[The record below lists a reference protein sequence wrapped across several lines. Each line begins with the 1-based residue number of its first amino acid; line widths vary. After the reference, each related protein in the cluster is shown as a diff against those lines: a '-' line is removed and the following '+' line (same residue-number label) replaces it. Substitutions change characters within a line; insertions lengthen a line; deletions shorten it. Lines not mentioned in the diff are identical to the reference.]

1 MTVTA
6 AGRRSYLDHNA
17 SSPLRPAVRG
27 AMADAL
33 DLAGNPSS
41 VHTDGRTVRRAVDA
55 ARRQVA
61 RLAGVSPAEVV
72 FTAGGTEANN
82 LALRGFAGRR
92 LIVSAVEHESVL
104 AAAPAAARI
113 PVDRTGVVDLA
124 ALDRILAEGQGPAL
138 VSVMLVNNE
147 TGVIQPVAE
156 VARLAR
162 AHGAIVHCDA
172 VQGAGRVLLDRGALG
187 VDMLSLSAHK
197 LGGPAGCGA
206 LVVAEGCHPDPL
218 IRGGGQER
226 WRRAGT
232 ENLVGIVGFG
242 AAAAAALDAP
252 GPDLAGL
259 RDDLESRVL
268 AAVPVARVMGLG
280 APRAG
285 NVTCLALPGVAGET
299 QVMALDLAGVSVSA
313 GAACSSGKV
322 RPSHVLEAMGEPED
336 VAGSAIRV
344 SLGWNSTAA
353 DVDRFVT
360 AWTAMARRLVPAL
373 AAV

>member
-124 ALDRILAEGQGPAL
+124 ALDRILAAGQGPAL

-172 VQGAGRVLLDRGALG
+172 VQGAGRVPLDRGALG
-187 VDMLSLSAHK
+187 VDLLSLSAHK

-242 AAAAAALDAP
+242 AAAAAALDEP

-259 RDDLESRVL
+259 RDDLESRAL
-268 AAVPVARVMGLG
+268 AAVPVARVMGMG

-336 VAGSAIRV
+336 VAGAAIRV